1 MEQETAVF
9 RCSRLVFSETKE
21 QDVACDLLLP
31 DYYPEVDKMLHC
43 RMQLTEE
50 SVSLHA
56 DQIGVAGRASFT
68 VLYLSAENRVCSYT
82 GVEKYTKL
90 IPCGET
96 KAGDVCRVS
105 QTQAMLNFRAA
116 GPRKIELRAAAAIKA
131 ELYRF
136 EETEALQSASAPE
149 LQTLTGST
157 PYFASHAF
165 GEFSFDI
172 RGAVKL
178 PVAREQAAAVLQ
190 HGAVCAC
197 TEQSA
202 ISNKILLRGE
212 AQVSASVITADGAVH
227 AGLQFRLPFTEARDL
242 FGAAENDVCFVS
254 FSSAEAELNLK
265 ASLGEPDAAELLVR
279 VRCAVLTGKAEE
291 RTFLKDAY
299 APGAVPELTSARV
312 RVLQSVSAVEASFP
326 FSQQAE
332 YYDDGIPEVC
342 DAFVSD
348 LRFAPVSEN
357 GAEGITCSASLNAL
371 LKNKTGAFSF
381 VSRSAS
387 FTFERPGG
395 GAGICGM
402 FCRSVS
408 AAVEGGG
415 TIRFTGEFVLRGFE
429 TAETEENALTAVS
442 LPQTPAHG
450 RRERIVVYYAGAG
463 ESVWEIAKENGS
475 AVSVITELNGLKQD
489 VLEENKVL
497 VFSAR

>member
-9 RCSRLVFSETKE
+9 RCSRLIFSETKE
-21 QDVACDLLLP
+21 QAVACDLLLP

-56 DQIGVAGRASFT
+56 DQISVAGRASFT
-68 VLYLSAENRVCSYT
+68 ALYLSAENRVCSYT

-116 GPRKIELRAAAAIKA
+116 GPRKIELRAAAAVRA

-136 EETEALQSASAPE
+136 EETEILQSASAPD
-149 LQTLTGST
+149 LQTLAGAT

-165 GEFSFDI
+165 GEFCFEI

-178 PVAREQAAAVLQ
+178 PVAREQVAAVLQ

-212 AQVSASVITADGAVH
+212 AQVEASVITAEGAVH
-227 AGLQFRLPFTEARDL
+227 AGLQFRLPFTEARDF
-242 FGAAENDVCFVS
+242 FGTEENDVCYVS
-254 FSSAEAELNLK
+254 FGAAQAELNLK
-265 ASLGEPDAAELLVR
+265 ASLGEPDSAELVVR
-279 VRCAVLTGKAEE
+279 VRCAALAGKAEN

-299 APGAVPELTSARV
+299 APGAVPEFMSANV
-312 RVLQSVSAVEASFP
+312 RVLQSVSSAEASFP

-332 YYDDGIPEVC
+332 SYDEGIPEVC

-357 GAEGITCSASLNAL
+357 GAEKISCSASLNAL
-371 LKNKTGAFSF
+371 LKNKAGAFSF

-387 FTFERPGG
+387 FTFDRPGG
-395 GAGICGM
+395 GVGYYGM
-402 FCRSVS
+402 FCRSV
-408 AAVEGGG
+408 AAAAEGGG
-415 TIRFTGEFVLRGFE
+415 VIRFTGEFALRGFV
-429 TAETEENALTAVS
+429 TAETEETALTSVS
-442 LPQTPAHG
+442 LPQTPVHG
-450 RRERIVVYYAGAG
+450 RHERIVVYYAGAG

-475 AVSVITELNGLKQD
+475 AVSVITELNDLKQD
-489 VLEENKVL
+489 VLEENRVL